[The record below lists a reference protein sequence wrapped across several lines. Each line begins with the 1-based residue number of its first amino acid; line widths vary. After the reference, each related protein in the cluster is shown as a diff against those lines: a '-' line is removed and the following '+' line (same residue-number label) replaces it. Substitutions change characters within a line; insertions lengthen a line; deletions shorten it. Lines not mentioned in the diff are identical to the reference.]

1 MYEVNECSGYP
12 RDNDEHAAG
21 DVDGDQV
28 VGELTLEY
36 KLNLQ
41 AAVFPWSSNL
51 VNNRCIYIVLL
62 KLVSVYSVYILP
74 STTLTWILIKEK
86 LLGVQKENSF
96 NFRQTQKVIMPHIS
110 ASHLW
115 ILKMEFWI
123 EKGEYVQSP
132 VSSLTQKP
140 KCSPLPLSEILESF
154 LTRVGNHIT
163 VGALI
168 LFQGE
173 PDENHLIFIIAI
185 L

>member
-1 MYEVNECSGYP
+1 MWNEVNECSGYP
-12 RDNDEHAAG
+12 RHNDEHAAG

-115 ILKMEFWI
+115 ILKMEHF
-123 EKGEYVQSP
+123 ELKRENTFNRQFHLSHRNQNVLLSPSQKFSRVSSP
-132 VSSLTQKP
+132 VL
-140 KCSPLPLSEILESF
+140 
-154 LTRVGNHIT
+154 VIT
-163 VGALI
+163 L
-168 LFQGE
+168 Q
-173 PDENHLIFIIAI
+173 
-185 L
+185 